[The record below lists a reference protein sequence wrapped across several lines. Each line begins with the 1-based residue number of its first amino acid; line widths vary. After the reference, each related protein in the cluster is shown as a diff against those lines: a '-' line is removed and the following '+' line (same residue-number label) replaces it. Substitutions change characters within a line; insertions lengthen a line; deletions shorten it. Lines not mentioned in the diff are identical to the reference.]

1 MSDDNHRPPETPIP
15 PRSER
20 PFTTIGGSGALREV
34 PPRGPEMDMRQV
46 ASSLGQARAV
56 EFRTAARRDAAI
68 VVSRARQRAG
78 IERANWSG
86 HDVDVL
92 HAITELLLQV
102 QAQNP
107 QKPDPVFEGA

>member
-20 PFTTIGGSGALREV
+20 PFTTIGGLGALREV

-46 ASSLGQARAV
+46 ASSLSQARAV